1 MTDDDQ
7 TEAMALLFTQS
18 SAEITQQNASLDA
31 LRTRAVALLS
41 VGTLAGGLFGSHL
54 THGHLSALNTGGLVA
69 ALAVFA
75 ASVGVAITIAWPRK
89 WIVGTN
95 RAPLIT
101 QVADGTLSTAEIN
114 YALTSRTEQN
124 WAANQQTLRTLY
136 RLFAILCALTGAQVI
151 AWAIAV
157 I

>member
-1 MTDDDQ
+1 MADDDQ
-7 TEAMALLFTQS
+7 TEAIALLFAQS

-54 THGHLSALNTGGLVA
+54 THGHLSTLNTVGLVA
-69 ALAVFA
+69 ALALFA
-75 ASVGVAITIAWPRK
+75 ASVGVAITVAWPRK

-95 RAPLIT
+95 REPLIA
-101 QVADGTLSTAEIN
+101 QVAGGTASLAEVN
-114 YALTSRTEQN
+114 YALASRTEQN
-124 WAANQQTLRTLY
+124 WAANQKTLRDLY
-136 RLFAILCALTGAQVI
+136 RLFAILCALTGAQVV

>member
-1 MTDDDQ
+1 MADDDQ
-7 TEAMALLFTQS
+7 TEAIALLFAQS
-18 SAEITQQNASLDA
+18 SAEITQQNSSLDA
-31 LRTRAVALLS
+31 LRTRSVALLS

-54 THGHLSALNTGGLVA
+54 THGHLSSLNTGGLIA
-69 ALAVFA
+69 ALALFA
-75 ASVGVAITIAWPRK
+75 ASTGVAITVAWPRK

-95 RAPLIT
+95 RQPLVT
-101 QVADGTLSTAEIN
+101 QVADGTISLAEVN
-114 YALTSRTEQN
+114 YALASRTEQN
-124 WAANQQTLRTLY
+124 WAANQKTLANLY

>member
-1 MTDDDQ
+1 MADDDQ
-7 TEAMALLFTQS
+7 TEAMALLFAQS

-31 LRTRAVALLS
+31 LRTRAVGLLS

-54 THGHLSALNTGGLVA
+54 THGHLSAVNTGGLVA
-69 ALAVFA
+69 ALVFFA
-75 ASVGVAITIAWPRK
+75 TSVGVAITTAWPRK
-89 WIVGTN
+89 WIVGTK
-95 RAPLIT
+95 RGPLVT
-101 QVADGTLSTAEIN
+101 EVADGTATLVEIN

-124 WAANQQTLRTLY
+124 WAANQKTLENLY